1 MVNAVGHATNL
12 TRLQAQE
19 QADGSSGTPPN
30 YEGRIGLDP
39 ILLDVERLVTALVTG
54 VFELSNMRVHQ
65 NLLLHHI
72 GRSMARS
79 AVLLREL
86 CNMARR
92 AYRPA
97 DLLEIS
103 WRDLQWAEIQRRASP
118 SQREELPVREEVVED
133 DAGVISS
140 VIVPTLAPVTEDAME
155 EKARRHPASGPSPLC
170 TTTRK
175 SPAAHNGTVHI
186 HWTAPEPR
194 E

>member
-1 MVNAVGHATNL
+1 ME
-12 TRLQAQE
+12 E
-19 QADGSSGTPPN
+19 QAEDSSGAPPG

-39 ILLDVERLVTALVTG
+39 ILLDVERLVAALETG

-86 CNMARR
+86 CNMAGR

-103 WRDLQWAEIQRRASP
+103 WRDLQWVEIQRRASP
-118 SQREELPVREEVVED
+118 SQREELPVREEVIED

-140 VIVPTLAPVTEDAME
+140 VIVPTLEPVVEDAME
-155 EKARRHPASGPSPLC
+155 EESSTGSP
-170 TTTRK
+170 
-175 SPAAHNGTVHI
+175 NN
-186 HWTAPEPR
+186 
-194 E
+194 